1 VFNVLT
7 RKTTDVSSFFRFIA
21 KHTAY
26 LYFLLYCSI
35 SVMLMQ
41 LQRKETLDAIRER
54 GLTVNAAVSKQFTD
68 ASSIF
73 SLKQDNE
80 RLFLQNARLFARLL
94 HQQESLGD
102 AKAISALQA
111 NAPGW
116 ADRYRIA
123 RVVDRRFSATD
134 NMLIINAGAHQGI
147 ARDMTVLT
155 PDGLVGRVIEV
166 SANYAKV
173 LPVINRN
180 FMVSV
185 VSDSTRTF
193 GILSWKNGNERLAK
207 MEHVPVSSK
216 LLVAEGVTTS
226 DFSTFANRGIPVGQI
241 IRISKDKLFY
251 NVDIRLAVDFSSLSW
266 VLVSMSKTPMEKI
279 GLMTSPDSP
288 EKGEGMVQQWQQ
300 DNRRQQM
307 TTRP

>member
-1 VFNVLT
+1 VLT

-35 SVMLMQ
+35 SIMLMQ

-54 GLTVNAAVSKQFTD
+54 GLSINAAVTKQFTD
-68 ASSIF
+68 VTSVF
-73 SLKQDNE
+73 FLERDNE
-80 RLFLQNARLFARLL
+80 QLFLQNARLFARLL
-94 HQQESLGD
+94 HEQRARRD
-102 AKAISALQA
+102 ASEQNAAVTSAPPWSGQFKV
-111 NAPGW
+111 
-116 ADRYRIA
+116 A

-134 NMLIINAGAHQGI
+134 NMLIIDAGSRQGVSK
-147 ARDMTVLT
+147 DMAVLT

-166 SANYAKV
+166 TANYAKV

-185 VSDSTRTF
+185 VSDSTRT
-193 GILSWKNGNERLAK
+193 NGLLAWQNGYERLAK

-216 LLVAEGVTTS
+216 LLVGEYLTTS
-226 DFSTFANRGIPVGQI
+226 DYSTFASRGIPVGQV

-251 NVDIRLAVDFSSLSW
+251 SVDVRLAVDFSSLSW
-266 VLVSMSKTPMEKI
+266 VLVSLAKPSMEKI
-279 GLMTSPDSP
+279 ELMESPDVP
-288 EKGEGMVQQWQQ
+288 AKME
-300 DNRRQQM
+300 
-307 TTRP
+307 

>member
-1 VFNVLT
+1 MLT

-41 LQRKETLDAIRER
+41 LQRQETLEAIRER
-54 GLTVNAAVSKQFTD
+54 GLSINAAVTKQFTD
-68 ASSIF
+68 ATSVF
-73 SLKQDNE
+73 FLERDNE
-80 RLFLQNARLFARLL
+80 QLFLQNARLFAQLL
-94 HQQESLGD
+94 REQRARRD
-102 AKAISALQA
+102 ASEA
-111 NAPGW
+111 NAIVATAPPWSGQFKV
-116 ADRYRIA
+116 A

-134 NMLIINAGAHQGI
+134 NMLVIDAGSRQGI
-147 ARDMTVLT
+147 AKDMAVLT

-166 SANYAKV
+166 SSNYAKV

-185 VSDSTRTF
+185 VSDSTSTTGLLAWR
-193 GILSWKNGNERLAK
+193 NGHERLAK

-216 LLVAEGVTTS
+216 LLTGEFLRTS
-226 DFSTFANRGIPVGQI
+226 DYSTFASRGIPVGQV

-251 NVDIRLAVDFSSLSW
+251 NVDVRLAVDFSSLSW
-266 VLVSMSKTPMEKI
+266 VLVSLAKPSMEKI
-279 GLMTSPDSP
+279 ELMTSPDVP
-288 EKGEGMVQQWQQ
+288 AKEE
-300 DNRRQQM
+300 
-307 TTRP
+307 

>member
-1 VFNVLT
+1 MLT

-35 SVMLMQ
+35 SIMLMQ

-54 GLTVNAAVSKQFTD
+54 GLSINAAVTKQFTD
-68 ASSIF
+68 VTSVF
-73 SLKQDNE
+73 FLERDNE
-80 RLFLQNARLFARLL
+80 QLFLQNARLFARLL
-94 HQQESLGD
+94 HEQRARRD
-102 AKAISALQA
+102 ASEQNAAVTSAPPWSGQFKV
-111 NAPGW
+111 
-116 ADRYRIA
+116 A

-134 NMLIINAGAHQGI
+134 NMLIIDAGSRQGVSK
-147 ARDMTVLT
+147 DMAVLT

-166 SANYAKV
+166 TANYAKV

-185 VSDSTRTF
+185 VSDSTRT
-193 GILSWKNGNERLAK
+193 NGLLAWQNGYERLAK

-216 LLVAEGVTTS
+216 LLVGEYLTTS
-226 DFSTFANRGIPVGQI
+226 DYSTFASRGIPVGQV

-251 NVDIRLAVDFSSLSW
+251 SVDVRLAVDFSSLSW
-266 VLVSMSKTPMEKI
+266 VLVSLAKPSMEKI
-279 GLMTSPDSP
+279 ELMESPDVP
-288 EKGEGMVQQWQQ
+288 AKME
-300 DNRRQQM
+300 
-307 TTRP
+307 